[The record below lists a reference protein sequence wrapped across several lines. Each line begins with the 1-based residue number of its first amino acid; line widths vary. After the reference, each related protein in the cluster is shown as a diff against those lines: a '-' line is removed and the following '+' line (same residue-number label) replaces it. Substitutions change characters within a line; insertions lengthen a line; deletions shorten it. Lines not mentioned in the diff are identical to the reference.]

1 MQNYAL
7 RIKSQYCIPI
17 LPVDMNNKEDIP
29 WIKLLL
35 DTQKSYK
42 KAILF
47 FYDLQYIL
55 WKLIYNHSR
64 KIFVG
69 N

>member
-1 MQNYAL
+1 
-7 RIKSQYCIPI
+7 
-17 LPVDMNNKEDIP
+17 MNNKEDIP